1 MNKAEQKAALDAKEK
16 AAKVKADT
24 TLQQIKEDREV
35 AATAEPGATPPPPP
49 PDAAGAVSEVKS
61 KISSASRAALPAP
74 LAEFLASAEFA
85 NQCAQTF
92 EKLDADK
99 SGVLEPQECA
109 PPIVALF
116 QGIPI
121 AGPPPTVQ
129 QCLIMIASEFGE

>member
-1 MNKAEQKAALDAKEK
+1 MSKERLD
-16 AAKVKADT
+16 AKVKAAEAKADIK
-24 TLQQIKEDREV
+24 LQQIKEDREV

-49 PDAAGAVSEVKS
+49 PGAGAASAVSEVKS
-61 KISSASRAALPAP
+61 KISTASRAALPAP

-85 NQCAQTF
+85 SQCAQSF

-99 SGVLEPQECA
+99 SGVLEPQESV
-109 PPIVALF
+109 PSIVALF